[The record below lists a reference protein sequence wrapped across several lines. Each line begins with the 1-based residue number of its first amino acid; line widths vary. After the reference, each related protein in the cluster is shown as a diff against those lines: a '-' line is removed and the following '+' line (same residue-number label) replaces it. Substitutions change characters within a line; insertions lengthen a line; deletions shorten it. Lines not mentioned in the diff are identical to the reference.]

1 MLFRNKA
8 KPRNVVH
15 NIMKIGKILFG
26 ILILGLFVSC
36 KSQYS
41 TSELKNNFTESEIE
55 DLNKIR
61 EFFIDETCVNSQN
74 DFEDCF
80 KKIPH
85 DYLQAYGNGFWENIN
100 FERQS
105 ELYNQISKSTFDK
118 IWSFCTS
125 EYRTE
130 PKKKYKTLCALSG
143 GKYNDYLFEFGKKN
157 KRIGEY
163 AKSLNDYGDFSS
175 HDLTTWEIVNNRKYF
190 KLNDPNI
197 QLILAIHF
205 LTLNDQLKR
214 KEELTE

>member
-1 MLFRNKA
+1 
-8 KPRNVVH
+8 
-15 NIMKIGKILFG
+15 MKIRIILFG
-26 ILILGLFVSC
+26 ILILGFFVSC

-41 TSELKNNFTESEIE
+41 TFELKNNFTESEIE

-61 EFFIDETCVNSQN
+61 DFFIEETCVNSQS
-74 DFEDCF
+74 DFKDCF

-85 DYLQAYGNGFWENIN
+85 DYLLAYGNGFWENIN

-118 IWSFCTS
+118 IWSFCPTT
-125 EYRTE
+125 YRTE
-130 PKKKYKTLCALSG
+130 PEKKFKTLCAISG
-143 GKYNDYLFEFGKKN
+143 GKYTEFLNEYGEKN
-157 KRIGEY
+157 KRIAEY
-163 AKSLNDYGDFSS
+163 AKSINDSGFFSS
-175 HDLTTWEIVNNRKYF
+175 LDLTTWEILNNRKYF
-190 KLNDPNI
+190 NLNDPNI